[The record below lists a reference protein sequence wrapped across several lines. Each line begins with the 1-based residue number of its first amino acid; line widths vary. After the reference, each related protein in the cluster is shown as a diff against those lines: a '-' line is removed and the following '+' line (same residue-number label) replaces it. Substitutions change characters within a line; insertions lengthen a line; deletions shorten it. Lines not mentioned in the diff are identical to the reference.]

1 MGNKTPSLA
10 IIDDYLNTSARHF
23 KNITPSE
30 LNITTF
36 NDTIVPINKAEEA
49 CLVERLKP
57 FDLIFTVC
65 ERTAFPGCLLRQLS
79 DLKLLLATGTQS
91 KYFELHAAT
100 ELAIAV
106 VAAPGLRRTDD
117 TGSRRPDMKKGNVHP
132 TTQHTWALIL
142 TLARKV
148 AINDVALKSGGW

>member
-23 KNITPSE
+23 KNVTPSE

-91 KYFELHAAT
+91 K
-100 ELAIAV
+100 
-106 VAAPGLRRTDD
+106 
-117 TGSRRPDMKKGNVHP
+117 
-132 TTQHTWALIL
+132 
-142 TLARKV
+142 
-148 AINDVALKSGGW
+148 